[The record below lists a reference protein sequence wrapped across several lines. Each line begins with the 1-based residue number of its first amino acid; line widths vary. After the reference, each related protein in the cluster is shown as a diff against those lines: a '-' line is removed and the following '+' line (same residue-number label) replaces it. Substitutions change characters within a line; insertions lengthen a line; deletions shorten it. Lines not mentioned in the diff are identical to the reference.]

1 MAERGRVVTTSMGR
15 SCPRMCWS
23 MRSEGPS
30 MDSAIAHD
38 VKRPRVHGRAN
49 LSYMK
54 RQIFRRL
61 SPEICREGAFHQK
74 CPAKRH
80 SLWLLLGLPAWT
92 ERSAP
97 NKKART
103 ATFRWPLHGSVAV
116 RAARWDRSATFS
128 TPTPLYKEER
138 ASKSAGV
145 IRPTITRAAW
155 TPKRCDFVF
164 NRSPPR
170 RRRRLRRGGEARRGA
185 PNLRLWTRERRR
197 RGQSGCRS
205 SRSDRRRRST

>member
-1 MAERGRVVTTSMGR
+1 
-15 SCPRMCWS
+15 
-23 MRSEGPS
+23 

-170 RRRRLRRGGEARRGA
+170 RRRRLRRGGEARRA
-185 PNLRLWTRERRR
+185 
-197 RGQSGCRS
+197 
-205 SRSDRRRRST
+205 